1 MKLVFFDT
9 LFHERLSYLQARKIP
24 AAVKIVN
31 NSRLIS
37 CFLTANIKD
46 YPILQELLMPRSRH
60 SYQPRLGHGLPHDPL
75 NAIIGPRPI
84 GWISSQS
91 ASGDRNLA
99 PYSFFN
105 CFNYKPPI
113 IGFSSQG
120 WKDSVANIAETGEF
134 VWNLA
139 TRELAVAMN
148 ESSAS
153 VARDKDE
160 FALSGVTAIPG
171 TQVAASMVAESPVN
185 FECKLTQ
192 LIQLQDAD
200 GGKLEQW
207 LVLGEVIAVHIDQA
221 LLLDGIYQT
230 AKANPIL
237 RAGGPSAYYTI
248 SDEQRFDLTRPDA
261 RRS

>member
-1 MKLVFFDT
+1 M
-9 LFHERLSYLQARKIP
+9 Q
-24 AAVKIVN
+24 
-31 NSRLIS
+31 
-37 CFLTANIKD
+37 
-46 YPILQELLMPRSRH
+46 RSRH

-91 ASGDRNLA
+91 AAGERNLA

-105 CFNYKPPI
+105 CFNYSPPI

-153 VARDKDE
+153 VARGEDE
-160 FALSGVTAIPG
+160 FALAGVTALPG
-171 TQVAASMVAESPVN
+171 TQVNVSMVAESPVN

-192 LIQLQDAD
+192 LIQLETAD
-200 GGKLEQW
+200 GEKLEQW
-207 LVLGEVIAVHIDQA
+207 MVLGEAVAIHIDHA
-221 LLLDGIYQT
+221 LLDEGIYQT

-237 RAGGPSAYYTI
+237 RAGGPSAYYAI
-248 SDEQRFDLTRPDA
+248 SDALRFDLTRPDA
-261 RRS
+261 RKR